1 MLLVVKVLVGT
12 IKALIALVKPFLVN
26 TKGLL
31 VMRQPLQFPPE
42 EFSELIFCPV
52 FSSSS
57 FFSAQQ

>member
-1 MLLVVKVLVGT
+1 MLLEVKVLVVT

-26 TKGLL
+26 TKALL

-42 EFSELIFCPV
+42 EFSELICCPV
-52 FSSSS
+52 FSSS